1 MKTRFYKIAVLLI
14 LIISLS
20 IYFLKGCSA
29 EEYKQ
34 TAFFMDTR
42 VDVAVYNISK
52 KQAETVVQAIF
63 DEMLRLENI
72 LSKHVSGSDVNR
84 INEAAGRVPVT
95 VEPET
100 ILVTSRALE
109 IAELS
114 SGAFDPTVGPLV
126 DLWGWG
132 TEKLKV
138 PSAEEINAVLPL
150 VNYKAVKIDK
160 DNSTI
165 FLAEPGMKLDLGGI
179 AKGFIVDRGREIAQ
193 QFSVKALFVNAGGDI
208 GIMGK
213 KPSGEKWRVAVQSP
227 RDPQKWAAILEI
239 EEGCVATSGDYERF
253 FEEGG
258 EIYHHILDPEKG
270 IPAGDLSSVTIVA
283 SESMLSDAL
292 STAVFVL
299 GKDKGMQLLESL
311 KGIDGLVI
319 DKQGEIHVSSGLGD
333 HIEIPQDE

>member
-1 MKTRFYKIAVLLI
+1 VKTRFYKIAVFLI

-20 IYFLKGCSA
+20 IYLKGCPA

-42 VDVAVYNISK
+42 VDIAVYNTSK
-52 KQAETVVQAIF
+52 KQAETVIQAIF
-63 DEMLRLENI
+63 DEMQRLENI

-126 DLWGWG
+126 ELWGWG
-132 TEKLKV
+132 TEKLRV

-160 DNSTI
+160 DSSTI

-179 AKGFIVDRGREIAQ
+179 AKGFIVDRGRNSATIFCKGVVCKCRRRYRYYGKET
-193 QFSVKALFVNAGGDI
+193 FRGKMAGRC
-208 GIMGK
+208 
-213 KPSGEKWRVAVQSP
+213 PVAP
-227 RDPQKWAAILEI
+227 
-239 EEGCVATSGDYERF
+239 
-253 FEEGG
+253 
-258 EIYHHILDPEKG
+258 
-270 IPAGDLSSVTIVA
+270 
-283 SESMLSDAL
+283 
-292 STAVFVL
+292 
-299 GKDKGMQLLESL
+299 
-311 KGIDGLVI
+311 
-319 DKQGEIHVSSGLGD
+319 
-333 HIEIPQDE
+333 